1 MTRSI
6 VAKDTVADAVEDHRK
21 AEGKQPEINK
31 AKDYVG
37 FIVSALPLIGAIG
50 TVFVW
55 ICSAVYVGSVELTSQ
70 KPFRTIFVQVYNERG
85 NESTFYSPRF
95 QLMPGDYVLRVTLDK
110 DLPTQCG
117 AIVKFHEKTTIPL
130 EQPKALTIQDES
142 PSDDQVTPQNPK
154 KHWWQ
159 FWRK

>member
-6 VAKDTVADAVEDHRK
+6 LAKDTVVDSANDHLKADHK
-21 AEGKQPEINK
+21 LPEINK

-37 FIVSALPLIGAIG
+37 FMVSALPLIGAIG

-55 ICSAVYVGSVELTSQ
+55 FLSAIYVGNVELTTKKS
-70 KPFRTIFVQVYNERG
+70 FRTIFVQVFNERG
-85 NESTFYSPRF
+85 NESEFHSPRF
-95 QLMPGDYVLRVTLDK
+95 QLMPGDYVLRVSLDK
-110 DLPTQCG
+110 DLPIQCG
-117 AIVKFHEKTTIPL
+117 AIVKFHERTTIPL
-130 EQPKALTIQDES
+130 EEPKAITIQDES
-142 PSDDQVTPQNPK
+142 SADDEGSVQHPK